1 VKEITAMPVSAT
13 AIPCL
18 SDNYAWLLRDAA
30 TGTVAVCDP
39 GEADPAIAALEAAGG
54 RCDLILLT
62 HHHGDH
68 VAGVEEVRARFGAKV
83 VGAAADAH
91 RLPPLDLAL
100 KPGERMTVGAT
111 EGVVIDT
118 PGHTVGH
125 IAFHF
130 PQGDVLL
137 CGDTLFSLGCG
148 RLLEGTAE
156 QMFHSLQAL
165 SALPEATL
173 VCCGHEYTESNARFA
188 LTVEPDN
195 AALQARAAEVKALR
209 AEGRATVPTTIGE
222 EKAANPFLRARD
234 VARLAAIRTG
244 KDNFR

>member
-1 VKEITAMPVSAT
+1 MPVTVT
-13 AIPCL
+13 AVPCL
-18 SDNYAWLLRDAA
+18 SDNYAWMLRDEA
-30 TGTVAVCDP
+30 TGTVALCDP
-39 GEADPAIAALEAAGG
+39 GEAGPVIAALEAAGG

-68 VAGVEEVRARFGAKV
+68 IDGVAGVQARFGSRV

-91 RLPPLDLAL
+91 RLPKLDVVLR
-100 KPGERMTVGAT
+100 PGETVAVGAT
-111 EGVVIDT
+111 QGVVIDT

-130 PQGDVLL
+130 AEGDVLL

-148 RLLEGTAE
+148 RLLEGTPA
-156 QMFHSLQAL
+156 QMHGSLQAL
-165 SALPEATL
+165 AALPEATL

-188 LTVEPDN
+188 LTVEPEN
-195 AALQARAAEVKALR
+195 AALAARAAEVKAQR
-209 AEGRATVPTTIGE
+209 AAGRATVPTTLAQ
-222 EKAANPFLRARD
+222 EKATNPFLRARD
-234 VARLAAIRTG
+234 VARLAAIRAG

>member
-1 VKEITAMPVSAT
+1 MPISAT

-39 GEADPAIAALEAAGG
+39 GEAAPAIAALEAAGG

-68 VAGVEEVRARFGAKV
+68 IDGVEEVRARFGAKV
-83 VGAAADAH
+83 VGATADAH

-100 KPGERMTVGAT
+100 KPGETVAVGAT
-111 EGVVIDT
+111 KGVVIDT

-130 PQGDVLL
+130 AEGDVLL

-148 RLLEGTAE
+148 RLLEGTAA
-156 QMFHSLQAL
+156 QMFYSLEAL
-165 SALPEATL
+165 AALPEATL

-195 AALQARAAEVKALR
+195 AALQARAAEVKAER
-209 AEGRATVPTTIGE
+209 AAGRATVPTTIGQ
-222 EKAANPFLRARD
+222 EKAANPFLRAPD
-234 VARLAAIRTG
+234 VASLATIRTA

>member
-1 VKEITAMPVSAT
+1 MPVSAT
-13 AIPCL
+13 AVPCL
-18 SDNYAWLLRDAA
+18 SDNYAWLLRDEA
-30 TGTVAVCDP
+30 TGTVALCDP
-39 GEADPAIAALEAAGG
+39 GEAAPIIAALEAAGG

-68 VAGVEEVRARFGAKV
+68 VAGVAEVQARFGSRV

-91 RLPPLDLAL
+91 RLPKLDIAL
-100 KPGERMTVGAT
+100 RPGEAAAVGAT
-111 EGVVIDT
+111 KGVVIDT

-130 PQGDVLL
+130 PEGGVLL

-148 RLLEGTAE
+148 RLLEGNAA
-156 QMFHSLQAL
+156 QMHGSLQAL
-165 SALPEATL
+165 AALPEATL

-195 AALQARAAEVKALR
+195 AALRARAAEVKAQR
-209 AEGRATVPTTIGE
+209 AAGQATVPTTLAQ
-222 EKAANPFLRARD
+222 EKAANPFIRARD
-234 VARLAAIRTG
+234 VARLAEIRTA

>member
-1 VKEITAMPVSAT
+1 MPVTVT
-13 AIPCL
+13 AVPCL
-18 SDNYAWLLRDAA
+18 SDNYAWMLRDAA
-30 TGTVAVCDP
+30 TGTVAICDP
-39 GEADPAIAALEAAGG
+39 GEAAPVIAALEAAGG

-68 VAGVEEVRARFGAKV
+68 IDGVAAVRARFGSKV

-91 RLPPLDLAL
+91 RLPTLDIVLR
-100 KPGERMTVGAT
+100 PGETVSVGAT

-130 PQGDVLL
+130 AEGAVLL

-148 RLLEGTAE
+148 RLLEGTPA
-156 QMFHSLQAL
+156 QMHGSLQAL
-165 SALPEATL
+165 AALPDATL

-188 LTVEPDN
+188 VTVEPEN
-195 AALQARAAEVKALR
+195 AALAARSAEVKAQR
-209 AEGRATVPTTIGE
+209 AAGRATVPTTLAQ
-222 EKAANPFLRARD
+222 EKAENPFIRAKD
-234 VARLAAIRTG
+234 VARLAAIRAA
-244 KDNFR
+244 KDSFR

>member
-1 VKEITAMPVSAT
+1 MPVSAT

-39 GEADPAIAALEAAGG
+39 GEAAPAIAALEAAGG

-68 VAGVEEVRARFGAKV
+68 IDGVEEVRARFGAKV

-100 KPGERMTVGAT
+100 KPGETVAVGAT
-111 EGVVIDT
+111 KGVVIDT

-130 PQGDVLL
+130 AEGDVLL

-148 RLLEGTAE
+148 RLLEGTAA
-156 QMFHSLQAL
+156 QMFYSLEAL
-165 SALPEATL
+165 AALPEATL

-195 AALQARAAEVKALR
+195 AALQARAAEVKAER
-209 AEGRATVPTTIGE
+209 AAGRATVPTTIGE
-222 EKAANPFLRARD
+222 EKAANPFLRADD